1 MYLLQKILYSETE
14 VKSRVKKIIRDDINI
29 LPHTMSLQDRD
40 ACTVREV
47 YQRKTEEKIIA
58 LFLQLQL

>member
-1 MYLLQKILYSETE
+1 MYLLQKILYSETD
-14 VKSRVKKIIRDDINI
+14 VKSHVKKIIRDGIKI
-29 LPHTMSLQDRD
+29 LPHTMSVQDRD

-47 YQRKTEEKIIA
+47 YQLKTEEKNIA